1 MSVTFPTFTMKRT
14 VKEDEIDD
22 LNHVNNVV
30 YNKWANDIAVK
41 HWLTVAGD
49 KLRESVDWVMVK
61 HTLEY
66 KAAAVLGDT
75 IMIKTQVGKAT
86 NATYERFI
94 EIYNATTNQLLVR
107 TESVWCAINEHGRPT
122 RISQELKDLFETQS

>member
-75 IMIKTQVGKAT
+75 IMIKTQV
-86 NATYERFI
+86 
-94 EIYNATTNQLLVR
+94 
-107 TESVWCAINEHGRPT
+107 
-122 RISQELKDLFETQS
+122 